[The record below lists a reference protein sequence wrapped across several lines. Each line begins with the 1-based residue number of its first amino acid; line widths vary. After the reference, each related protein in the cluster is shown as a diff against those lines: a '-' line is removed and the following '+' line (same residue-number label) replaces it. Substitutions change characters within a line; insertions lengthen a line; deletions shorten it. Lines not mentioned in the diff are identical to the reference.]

1 MTVAGNLRDIFKN
14 LAAVGLDVDT
24 RRNIRCGSVLVD
36 GLTVA
41 GD

>member
-1 MTVAGNLRDIFKN
+1 
-14 LAAVGLDVDT
+14 VGLDVDT